1 MIRDIDDLVT
11 DPVTG
16 VDDPYLNMDFGIYRG
31 EAEDLKRARV
41 KGRAVAVEGRPIG
54 QANNTPMLDTKQY
67 EVKFL
72 DREIKVYTENKI
84 AKNLLTQVDEEGHR

>member
-41 KGRAVAVEGRPIG
+41 KRRAVAVEGRPIG
-54 QANNTPMLDTKQY
+54 QANNTPMLDTNNMRSNSWTGRSRFTRK
-67 EVKFL
+67 
-72 DREIKVYTENKI
+72 IK
-84 AKNLLTQVDEEGHR
+84 LLKTC